1 MKMIKIAYL
10 SDLNAI
16 VQLRVEQ
23 QIEDW
28 IKTSNGKDYSIF
40 ADEFE
45 IITKNYICKRL
56 NKTIY
61 FALMYI
67 EETAVSMCA
76 LEIIDNFPQIT
87 VCENSSGKS
96 AELVSVFT
104 APKYRGKGYMQI
116 LLDYFLDFAVKQGYT
131 DIVLSTN
138 TPDAKHIY
146 EKFGFQYISD
156 KYYLK
161 AKEKIKC

>member
-1 MKMIKIAYL
+1 MKMIKIADL

-61 FALMYI
+61 LRL
-67 EETAVSMCA
+67 C
-76 LEIIDNFPQIT
+76 
-87 VCENSSGKS
+87 
-96 AELVSVFT
+96 
-104 APKYRGKGYMQI
+104 I
-116 LLDYFLDFAVKQGYT
+116 LKKRQ
-131 DIVLSTN
+131 
-138 TPDAKHIY
+138 
-146 EKFGFQYISD
+146 FQCML
-156 KYYLK
+156 LK
-161 AKEKIKC
+161 